1 MNSKIPL
8 ISQSHV
14 KERGIFYVGGK
25 KTGNE
30 QDQYYCN
37 QMYVEV
43 YTPQKKTHPYP
54 IIMLHGA
61 GQTAVNWLI
70 TPDGRMGW
78 ADYFIA
84 HGYEV
89 YLAEQP
95 ARGRSAWHPEVNGKT
110 MHHTIV
116 SLERFTSNQGKWPQ
130 SKKHTQ
136 WPEGEEALEQFLSSQ
151 VEYLPSNRDSQQL
164 ELEVGRELLKLIGP
178 AILMTHSQAG
188 PFGWLLADDQPEL
201 VKGIV
206 ALEPSGPPFSNDVTN
221 PTVKNYGIADLPLH
235 FEPEIAGKEDLQVE
249 LWKASE
255 EGLNNGWIMKE
266 PYRKLPRLQGIPI
279 LLMVSESSY
288 HAGYDHL
295 TSKVLEQSGVEHDFV
310 RLENIGIHGNGHM
323 MMLEKNN
330 LEIAQWIAG
339 WLEKKG
345 E

>member
-1 MNSKIPL
+1 MQVKIPL
-8 ISQSHV
+8 INQSHI

-25 KTGNE
+25 KTGDGEN
-30 QDQYYCN
+30 QYYCN

-43 YTPQKKTHPYP
+43 YIPVEKKHPYP
-54 IIMLHGA
+54 IIMFHGA
-61 GQTAVNWLI
+61 GQTNVNWLI

-78 ADYFIA
+78 SDYFVA

-95 ARGRSAWHPEVNGKT
+95 ARGRSAWHPDVNGKT
-110 MHHTIV
+110 MHHSIE
-116 SLERFTSNQGKWPQ
+116 SLKRFTSDQGKWPQ

-151 VEYLPSNRDSQQL
+151 VEYLPSNKDSQKLVL
-164 ELEVGRELLKLIGP
+164 EAGRELLKITGP

-206 ALEPSGPPFSNDVTN
+206 ALEPSGPPFSNDITN
-221 PTVKNYGIADLPLH
+221 ATVKNYGIADLPMH
-235 FEPEIAGKEDLQVE
+235 FDPPVADKNELSVELLKAPEEDLNDGWVM
-249 LWKASE
+249 KA
-255 EGLNNGWIMKE
+255 
-266 PYRKLPRLQGIPI
+266 PYHKLPALQGIPI

-295 TSKVLEQSGVEHDFV
+295 TSKVLEQAGVAHDFV

-330 LEIAQWIAG
+330 LEIAKWIAG
-339 WLEKKG
+339 WLEKRG